1 MSIYKSA
8 VNKPVTTMMI
18 FAAII
23 LFGLYSMTKIPID
36 LYPDMEMP
44 AISVMTVYAGA
55 NAADIEENI
64 TKPIENS
71 LTTVDKL
78 KEISSTSKDNL
89 SIVSLEFEWGSD
101 LDVATNDIR
110 DALEMVLSDLPDGCE
125 RPTIYKFSTSMM
137 PIIFYTIT
145 AEE

>member
-125 RPTIYKFSTSMM
+125 RPKIY
-137 PIIFYTIT
+137 
-145 AEE
+145 

>member
-8 VNKPVTTMMI
+8 VNKPVTTMMV
-18 FAAII
+18 FTAII

-101 LDVATNDIR
+101 LD
-110 DALEMVLSDLPDGCE
+110 
-125 RPTIYKFSTSMM
+125 
-137 PIIFYTIT
+137 
-145 AEE
+145 